1 MKLQSFSGAAF
12 YARVCFVS
20 LGIVG
25 ARRLRFHRSGIG
37 PANAARQSPGDRC
50 VGNALSFTATTL
62 TVSKKGVVS
71 LPADPRVSEGAS
83 PHIGIAVVGHPDVTA
98 DLSIAVRYDVAFVAS
113 FAGKPGFKGLDGL
126 DGLPGSDG
134 SAGSDDL
141 SNPSAG
147 GEGGDGTNGE
157 DGRNGDPGQP
167 GEAVHVWM
175 ALKGGD
181 RPSGGTGFPP
191 GFSGQNGW
199 DGLDGHAGADGAA
212 GSIVVSVDSQAQAYL
227 NKLQLINNS
236 GAGRLGPAPEIR
248 IEAVAPIW

>member
-147 GEGGDGTNGE
+147 FLLVF
-157 DGRNGDPGQP
+157 R
-167 GEAVHVWM
+167 VRM
-175 ALKGGD
+175 AGMD
-181 RPSGGTGFPP
+181 WTDTQERT
-191 GFSGQNGW
+191 
-199 DGLDGHAGADGAA
+199 
-212 GSIVVSVDSQAQAYL
+212 
-227 NKLQLINNS
+227 
-236 GAGRLGPAPEIR
+236 GRL
-248 IEAVAPIW
+248 EALWYLSTAKRRHT